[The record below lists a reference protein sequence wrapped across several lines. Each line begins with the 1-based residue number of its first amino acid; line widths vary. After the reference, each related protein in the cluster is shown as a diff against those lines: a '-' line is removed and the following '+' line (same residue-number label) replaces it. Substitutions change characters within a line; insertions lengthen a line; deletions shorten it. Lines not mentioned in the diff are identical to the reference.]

1 MLDALLV
8 IAAYLVGSIPT
19 GVLLSRL
26 RGIDPRDVGS
36 GNIGANNVR
45 RAAGPLLGALTLA
58 GDAAKGLLPVLIASW
73 LGRSAP
79 TVALVGL
86 GAFVG
91 HVYSCFLGFDG
102 GKGVAT
108 ALGALLGL
116 APFGMAITLPI
127 FGLTVAFSRYVS
139 LASLITA
146 AATPAA
152 LAVLGYPATTV
163 MAAAAMSITIG
174 VRHRDNIRRIRF
186 GTEAR
191 IGDGREARA
200 DSGVA

>member
-1 MLDALLV
+1 MLDAVLV
-8 IAAYLVGSIPT
+8 LAAYLVGSIPT

-26 RGIDPRDVGS
+26 RGVDPRDIGS
-36 GNIGANNVR
+36 GNIGANNVL

-58 GDAAKGLLPVLIASW
+58 GDAAKGFLPVLVAAW
-73 LGRSAP
+73 LGRGAP
-79 TVALVGL
+79 ALALVGL

-91 HVYSCFLGFDG
+91 HVWSCFLGFDG

-108 ALGALLGL
+108 ALGALLAL

-127 FGLTVAFSRYVS
+127 FAVVAAVSRYVS
-139 LASLITA
+139 LASLATA
-146 AATPAA
+146 AATPAV
-152 LAVLGYPATTV
+152 LAALGYPAATV
-163 MAAAAMSITIG
+163 LAALAMSITIG

-191 IGDGREARA
+191 IGDRREARA